1 MTRILCLAF
10 VGLFNAYVFAQS
22 SPTAAIDK
30 MMQEMLHM
38 SAEQRAQ
45 LRAVEVPI
53 NAEKEFG
60 DWVFEAFQQQLKLQ
74 KIAIT
79 NRGRDAKYLTQ
90 LVGRIKPLMDNRTR
104 YPRIQVH
111 IVDSPEIDAR
121 SAPGGTLV
129 FYRGLLEFAES
140 EAALVG
146 IIGHELSHLDR
157 RHQLKPLQQQQL
169 AKRQLAG
176 SVKQGFDLN
185 RMFDFGKISFGS
197 YHPIHPE
204 EEAEADHDAVR
215 WMYEL
220 GYDPTELA
228 KLFDQLA
235 NRGQGPA
242 QMMPAFLR
250 SHPLMQDRSLT
261 VLRLADQLQRQK
273 PIGKL
278 VVGSDALKDR
288 IPAAIK

>member
-22 SPTAAIDK
+22 SPMADIDK
-30 MMQEMLHM
+30 MMQEMLHL

-53 NAEKEFG
+53 NTEKEFG
-60 DWVFEAFQQQLKLQ
+60 DRVFEAFQQQLKLQ
-74 KIAIT
+74 KIAIA
-79 NRGRDAKYLTQ
+79 NRGRDAKYVTQ

-121 SAPGGTLV
+121 SAPGGTLL

-169 AKRQLAG
+169 AKQQLAG
-176 SVKQGFDLN
+176 SAKQGFDLN
-185 RMFDFGKISFGS
+185 RMFDFGQISLGS
-197 YHPIHPE
+197 YHPIHPQ
-204 EEAEADHDAVR
+204 EEAEADNDAVR

-242 QMMPAFLR
+242 QLMPAFLR
-250 SHPLMQDRSLT
+250 SHPLMRDRSLT

-273 PIGKL
+273 PNGKL
-278 VVGSDALKDR
+278 VVGSDALKNR
-288 IPAAIK
+288 IPAVIK